1 MTKENRINVN
11 RLVVGGLNKD
21 DFEWAA
27 QQHEELGYVLVAFV
41 LDCDGYHWK
50 AVYVKVTSLKNHGRL
65 TYLDPNKEVMLKT
78 LGERGLPSLSVPVF
92 TREVFKP

>member
-1 MTKENRINVN
+1 MTKENCINVD
-11 RLVVGGLNKD
+11 RLVVGGLHKD

-50 AVYVKVTSLKNHGRL
+50 AVYVKADQLEKPWKA
-65 TYLDPNKEVMLKT
+65 D
-78 LGERGLPSLSVPVF
+78 VF
-92 TREVFKP
+92 GSK